1 MMDAIQHAL
10 YVLSNALLLPTLL
23 GILAMAAW
31 TMLLLGGLVREWFTR
46 PAVKRVL
53 REARHLAKQTQAE
66 AQAKSPGGVN
76 DEALVHA
83 LRACSTGLPARLMLL
98 LGRDAPS
105 AHDYAKSLDDLEGDV
120 ADSLAQLS
128 WLTRVA
134 HMLGLMGTLIPLGPA
149 LTGLA
154 SGDVAVLSS
163 HLVVAFTATVIGV
176 LIGCCSFTMGLVRK
190 HWYQHDM
197 GELEYIFAHV
207 TASPAPHSSHSGT
220 HS

>member
-1 MMDAIQHAL
+1 MMEAIQHAL

-23 GILAMAAW
+23 AILGMAAW

-46 PAVKRVL
+46 PAIKCML
-53 REARHLAKQTQAE
+53 RAARQVAKQE
-66 AQAKSPGGVN
+66 SAKSPGIDPG
-76 DEALVHA
+76 EALVQRLHGCA
-83 LRACSTGLPARLMLL
+83 FGLPARFIALL
-98 LGRDAPS
+98 ERDAPGVP
-105 AHDYAKSLDDLEGDV
+105 DYAKSLDDLEGDV
-120 ADSLAQLS
+120 AASLAQLS

-134 HMLGLMGTLIPLGPA
+134 PMLGLMGTLIPLGPA

-176 LIGCCSFTMGLVRK
+176 LIGCCSFSMGLVRK

-197 GELEYIFAHV
+197 SELEYIFAQV
-207 TASPAPHSSHSGT
+207 TTDEAPHTARTGKEA
-220 HS
+220 

>member
-1 MMDAIQHAL
+1 MDAIQHAL

-46 PAVKRVL
+46 PAIKRVL
-53 REARHLAKQTQAE
+53 REARHLAKQ
-66 AQAKSPGGVN
+66 AQAHGKLSGGVN

-83 LRACSTGLPARLMLL
+83 LRGCAFGLPARLMVLL
-98 LGRDAPS
+98 ERDAPGVP
-105 AHDYAKSLDDLEGDV
+105 DYVKSLDDLEGDV
-120 ADSLAQLS
+120 AASLAQLS

-134 HMLGLMGTLIPLGPA
+134 PMLGLMGTLIPLGPA

-154 SGDVAVLSS
+154 SGDVGVLSS

-207 TASPAPHSSHSGT
+207 IANPASNPTRTGT

>member
-23 GILAMAAW
+23 AILIMAAW
-31 TMLLLGGLVREWFTR
+31 SMLLLGGLVREWFTR
-46 PAVKRVL
+46 PRVQRVL
-53 REARHLAKQTQAE
+53 REARHLAKQQKSV
-66 AQAKSPGGVN
+66 KSPGKADGG
-76 DEALVHA
+76 ALVRCLSECA
-83 LRACSTGLPARLMLL
+83 FGLPARLAVL
-98 LGRDAPS
+98 LGRDAPELS
-105 AHDYAKSLDDLEGDV
+105 DYAKSLDDLEGEV
-120 ADSLAQLS
+120 AASLAQLS

-134 HMLGLMGTLIPLGPA
+134 PMLGLMGTLIPLGPA

-197 GELEYIFAHV
+197 GELEYIFAQV
-207 TASPAPHSSHSGT
+207 STGVATRGT
-220 HS
+220 HIGKEP

>member
-46 PAVKRVL
+46 PAIKRVL
-53 REARHLAKQTQAE
+53 REARHLAKQ
-66 AQAKSPGGVN
+66 AQAKSPGGVD

-83 LRACSTGLPARLMLL
+83 LSGCAFGLPARLIVL
-98 LGRDAPS
+98 LGRDAPG
-105 AHDYAKSLDDLEGDV
+105 APDYTKSLDDLEGDV
-120 ADSLAQLS
+120 AASLAQLS

-134 HMLGLMGTLIPLGPA
+134 PMLGLMGTLIPLGPA

-207 TASPAPHSSHSGT
+207 TASPAPNPTRTGT
-220 HS
+220 HA

>member
-1 MMDAIQHAL
+1 MDAIQHAL

-23 GILAMAAW
+23 GILGMAAW
-31 TMLLLGGLVREWFTR
+31 TILLLGGLAREWFTR
-46 PAVKRVL
+46 PAIRRAL
-53 REARHLAKQTQAE
+53 REACHLAKR
-66 AQAKSPGGVN
+66 AQAQGSVD
-76 DEALVHA
+76 DEALLHA
-83 LRACSTGLPARLMLL
+83 LSGCTFGLPARLMVL
-98 LGRDAPS
+98 LGRDAPGTP
-105 AHDYAKSLDDLEGDV
+105 DYAKSLDDLEGDV
-120 ADSLAQLS
+120 AASLAQLS

-134 HMLGLMGTLIPLGPA
+134 PMLGLMGTLIPLGPA

-197 GELEYIFAHV
+197 GELEYIFVHVV
-207 TASPAPHSSHSGT
+207 TASPVPNPTRAGTGT

>member
-46 PAVKRVL
+46 PAIKRAL
-53 REARHLAKQTQAE
+53 REARHLAKQTQVKA
-66 AQAKSPGGVN
+66 PGGVN

-83 LRACSTGLPARLMLL
+83 LRACAFGLPARLMVL
-98 LGRDAPS
+98 LGRDAPGVP
-105 AHDYAKSLDDLEGDV
+105 DYAKSLDDLEGVV

-134 HMLGLMGTLIPLGPA
+134 PMLGLMGTLIPLGPA

-207 TASPAPHSSHSGT
+207 TASPAPNSSRSGT

>member
-23 GILAMAAW
+23 AILCMAAW

-46 PAVKRVL
+46 PAIKRVL
-53 REARHLAKQTQAE
+53 HEARWAVRKESAKV
-66 AQAKSPGGVN
+66 PGRVTG
-76 DEALVHA
+76 EALVQR
-83 LRACSTGLPARLMLL
+83 LRECAFGLPARFILL
-98 LGRDAPS
+98 VERDAPGVP
-105 AHDYAKSLDDLEGDV
+105 DYVKSLDDLEGDV
-120 ADSLAQLS
+120 AASLAQLS

-134 HMLGLMGTLIPLGPA
+134 PMLGLMGTLIPLGPA

-154 SGDVAVLSS
+154 AGDVAVLSS

-197 GELEYIFAHV
+197 SELEHLFAHV
-207 TASPAPHSSHSGT
+207 TTSAAPHAARTGST
-220 HS
+220 P

>member
-1 MMDAIQHAL
+1 MMEAIQHAL

-23 GILAMAAW
+23 GILVMAAW
-31 TMLLLGGLVREWFTR
+31 TMLLLGGLLREWFTR
-46 PAVKRVL
+46 PAIRRVL
-53 REARHLAKQTQAE
+53 REARHLAKHAP
-66 AQAKSPGGVN
+66 AQAKSPGSVD

-83 LRACSTGLPARLMLL
+83 LSGCRFGLPARLMVL
-98 LGRDAPS
+98 LGRDAPGVL
-105 AHDYAKSLDDLEGDV
+105 DYAKSLDDLENDV
-120 ADSLAQLS
+120 AASLAQLS

-134 HMLGLMGTLIPLGPA
+134 PMLGLMGTLIPLGPA

-197 GELEYIFAHV
+197 GELEYIFSHV
-207 TASPAPHSSHSGT
+207 TRSLDSHSTPTRTGT